1 MCTYLTQ
8 SKRFIDYAPTSLERN
23 YKYELLTEHDLGVH
37 VDLILPEAYEKP
49 EEQVGETSLPFRL
62 SLLTISDIVNKLSKN
77 HQPVVCICIWCGL
90 VVKEIPQ
97 PHRGTIQNGKNLPL
111 TQFRHLRQL
120 IGR

>member
-1 MCTYLTQ
+1 MSTSLLTHVYVPTSQ

-62 SLLTISDIVNKLSKN
+62 CLLTISDIVIKFCLKITSLFY
-77 HQPVVCICIWCGL
+77 VV
-90 VVKEIPQ
+90 
-97 PHRGTIQNGKNLPL
+97 
-111 TQFRHLRQL
+111 
-120 IGR
+120 